1 MTQAIVR
8 ELWTYPVKGCQG
20 VPADSLEIT
29 RMGVTGDRCFVL
41 WREGKLVDQIE
52 TPQIASLAV
61 GYDREAGTLRFE
73 HAERGVYEHEV
84 RAAGPAREAK
94 WVLDEFVTLDQGD
107 EIADW
112 LSSALEKEVRLVSP
126 GEAWKINFPIPQMQ
140 LLHQEPKQRFF
151 SASPVSLA
159 NQASL
164 DDLNGRL
171 ETPVGMDRFRMNV
184 VVEGLEAYEE
194 DEVASLGNEAIE
206 LLQVTAAERCV
217 IVTTD
222 QKTGERPKSD
232 LLKVLGAY
240 RRKKPEERFGS
251 GIIFGLYLAVGREGT
266 LRVGDTLTVCMP
278 GSPPSA

>member
-1 MTQAIVR
+1 MRQAIVR

-29 RMGVTGDRCFVL
+29 RMGVTGDRSFVL

-61 GYDREAGTLRFE
+61 GFDRDAGTLRFE
-73 HAERGVYEHEV
+73 HAEHGAYEHEV
-84 RAAGPAREAK
+84 RAEGPAREAK

-107 EIADW
+107 EVADW
-112 LSSALEKEVRLVSP
+112 LSSALDKEVRLVSP

-171 ETPVGMDRFRMNV
+171 ASPVGMDRFRMNV
-184 VVEGLEAYEE
+184 VVDGLEPYEE
-194 DEVASLGNEAIE
+194 DEVASLGNEAVE

-240 RRKKPEERFGS
+240 RRKKQEDRFGS
-251 GIIFGLYLAVGREGT
+251 GIIFGLYLAVGREGI
-266 LRVGDTLTVCMP
+266 LRVGDTLTA
-278 GSPPSA
+278 GGLGA